1 VVDGFGPRLA
11 MDDASKLIVNEPEEP
26 LHDVGG
32 SVPCRHKDAG
42 DPLADLELWLW
53 MCGQSVGCSAN
64 VSV

>member
-1 VVDGFGPRLA
+1 